1 MEQKLSWAELRNQVA
16 ERTGLSQKDT
26 NTLLRAWLDCL
37 MEALKAGDTVRLGDL
52 GTFRTQTM
60 APRKS
65 VDVNTGESI
74 ILDSYQRVNFTPSD
88 MLKAVVN
95 DEVQPKLTPDNDP
108 LRKLS
113 TQADEII
120 DILGEMGQ
128 GPKAKEKEEEDPSPT
143 LPSKGREAPVMPV
156 KTEEPKEP
164 KEPAKPEKPAH
175 VKVEKR
181 PFRPWLTAGIT
192 ILVFCLFLLLGYFF
206 LQHKIE
212 QWANE
217 LQRKVENVDENAEV
231 EALDEAVFEQVTEE
245 QVIEEQVTEEQVTE
259 EQATEEQVTEE
270 RTYTEFI
277 KTEQM
282 TEGSRLTW
290 LAKKY
295 YGEKDLWVFIYEANK
310 DHISNPSA
318 IRIGTPI
325 RIPKLSDELRDVN
338 NPATRQLLDEL
349 QAKYLK

>member
-1 MEQKLSWAELRNQVA
+1 MK
-16 ERTGLSQKDT
+16 
-26 NTLLRAWLDCL
+26 CL
-37 MEALKAGDTVRLGDL
+37 TAKA
-52 GTFRTQTM
+52 
-60 APRKS
+60 
-65 VDVNTGESI
+65 
-74 ILDSYQRVNFTPSD
+74 
-88 MLKAVVN
+88 
-95 DEVQPKLTPDNDP
+95 
-108 LRKLS
+108 
-113 TQADEII
+113 
-120 DILGEMGQ
+120 
-128 GPKAKEKEEEDPSPT
+128 EDPSPT
-143 LPSKGREAPVMPV
+143 LPSKGREEPEKPVVPEAPKAPKAPVMPV
-156 KTEEPKEP
+156 KEEEPEAP
-164 KEPAKPEKPAH
+164 KKPAR
-175 VKVEKR
+175 VKEEKR

-245 QVIEEQVTEEQVTE
+245 QVTEEQIAE
-259 EQATEEQVTEE
+259 EQGTEEQVTEE

-310 DHISNPSA
+310 DHVSNPSA

>member
-16 ERTGLSQKDT
+16 NRTGLSQKDT
-26 NTLLRAWLDCL
+26 NTLLRAGLDCI

-128 GPKAKEKEEEDPSPT
+128 GPKAKEKEEEAPFRELVSPVSSGDT
-143 LPSKGREAPVMPV
+143 EPSKGREVSEGPEKPEEPVMPV
-156 KTEEPKEP
+156 IKEEPAE
-164 KEPAKPEKPAH
+164 PEKPAR
-175 VKVEKR
+175 VKEEKR

-245 QVIEEQVTEEQVTE
+245 QG
-259 EQATEEQVTEE
+259 TEEQVTEE

>member
-26 NTLLRAWLDCL
+26 NTLLRAGLDCI

-128 GPKAKEKEEEDPSPT
+128 GPKAKEKEEEPETPVV
-143 LPSKGREAPVMPV
+143 PEAPVMPV
-156 KTEEPKEP
+156 KEEEP
-164 KEPAKPEKPAH
+164 KEPAKPEKPAR
-175 VKVEKR
+175 VKEEKR

-192 ILVFCLFLLLGYFF
+192 VLVFCLFLLLGYFF

-231 EALDEAVFEQVTEE
+231 EALDEAVFEPIAEEQDVEEQVTEE
-245 QVIEEQVTEEQVTE
+245 QVAEEQVTEEQVTE
-259 EQATEEQVTEE
+259 EQITEE